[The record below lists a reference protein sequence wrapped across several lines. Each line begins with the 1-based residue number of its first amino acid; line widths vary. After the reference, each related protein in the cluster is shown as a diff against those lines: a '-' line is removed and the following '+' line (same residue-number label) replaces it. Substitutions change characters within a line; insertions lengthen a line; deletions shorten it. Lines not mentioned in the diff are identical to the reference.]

1 MYSSILAGA
10 LFGIEA
16 NLVHVE
22 VDISTGLPGFSMV
35 GSLGSE
41 VREARE
47 RVQVALKNAD
57 FDIPPKKITINLA
70 PANLRKDGTG
80 FDLPIA
86 IGILQTLGY
95 FKEEA
100 TRDILFAGELG
111 LDGEIRPVSGI
122 LPIVREA
129 ARRGIGNCIVPWDN
143 RTEGGMIPGIRV
155 RGVRSICQLTAFL
168 QETDTDRQ
176 EELLPSQPCTT
187 RELLEQ
193 EQPAPGNDFSGIK
206 GQEAARRAAEIAAAG
221 FHNLLMSG
229 PPGGGK
235 SMIARAMAGI
245 LPPMTWQESIEVT
258 TVYSVA
264 GKLDSENPLILRRP
278 FQNPHHTISGA
289 ALIGGGVHTR
299 PGAISLAH
307 RGVLFLDELT
317 EFPRTILECLRQPL
331 EDRQVNIAR
340 AQGNCVYPADI
351 MLVCAMNPCRCG
363 YFPDKN
369 RCRCSE
375 GELVKYWSRLSGPLL
390 DRMDMYV
397 ETGRIELEKLQSIG
411 QGECSALIRRRVVEA
426 RAIQEERFRGKKYS
440 FNGDMEAEDLE
451 HYCKLG
457 REEKKLMELAYR
469 RLELSA
475 RTYHR
480 VLKVAR
486 TIADLGHSERIREE
500 HLAEALAYRLT
511 IGAWKNPESGSSG
524 G

>member
-1 MYSSILAGA
+1 MYSSILTGS

-16 NLVHVE
+16 NLIHVE

-35 GSLGSE
+35 GSLSSE

-70 PANLRKDGTG
+70 PANLKKDGTG
-80 FDLPIA
+80 FDVPIA

-95 FKEEA
+95 FRREA
-100 TRDILFAGELG
+100 TENILFAGELG
-111 LDGEIRPVSGI
+111 LDGEIRPISGI

-129 ARRGIGNCIVPWDN
+129 ALRGIGTCIIPWDN
-143 RTEGGMIPGIRV
+143 RVEGSVIPGIRV
-155 RGVRSICQLTAFL
+155 RGAHNIHQLTAFL
-168 QETDTDRQ
+168 QEPDAVRQ
-176 EELLPSQPCTT
+176 EELLPTQPCTT
-187 RELLEQ
+187 RVILEK
-193 EQPAPGNDFSGIK
+193 EQYSIGSDFAEIK
-206 GQEAARRAAEIAAAG
+206 GQEIARRAAEIAAAG

-258 TVYSVA
+258 AIYSVA
-264 GKLDSENPLILRRP
+264 GMLDEENPLILRRP
-278 FQNPHHTISGA
+278 FQSPHHTISGV
-289 ALIGGGVHTR
+289 ALIGGGVHTH

-317 EFPRTILECLRQPL
+317 EFPRSILECLRQPL

-340 AQGNCVYPADI
+340 AQGNYIYPADF

-363 YFPDKN
+363 FFPDKN
-369 RCRCSE
+369 KCRCSE
-375 GELVKYWSRLSGPLL
+375 GELAKYWSRLSGPLL

-397 ETGRIELEKLQSIG
+397 ETSRIELQKLQSLR
-411 QGECSALIRRRVVEA
+411 QGESSAQIRQRVVEA
-426 RAIQEERFRGKKYS
+426 RAVQEERFHEKKYS
-440 FNGDMEAEDLE
+440 FNGDMEAGELE
-451 HYCKLG
+451 RYCELG
-457 REEKKLMELAYR
+457 REEKRLMELAYR
-469 RLELSA
+469 QLDLSA

-480 VLKVAR
+480 ILKVAR

-500 HLAEALAYRLT
+500 HLTEALAYRLT
-511 IGAWKNPESGSSG
+511 EGAWKRNG
-524 G
+524 

>member
-1 MYSSILAGA
+1 MYSSILTGS

-16 NLVHVE
+16 NLIHVE

-35 GSLGSE
+35 GSLSSE

-70 PANLRKDGTG
+70 PANLKKDGTG
-80 FDLPIA
+80 FDVPIA

-95 FKEEA
+95 FRREA
-100 TRDILFAGELG
+100 TENILFAGELG
-111 LDGEIRPVSGI
+111 LDGEIKPISGI

-129 ARRGIGNCIVPWDN
+129 ALRGIGTCIIPWDN
-143 RTEGGMIPGIRV
+143 RVEGSVIPGIRV
-155 RGVRSICQLTAFL
+155 RGARNIHQLTAFL
-168 QETDTDRQ
+168 QESDAVRQ
-176 EELLPSQPCTT
+176 EELLPTQPCTT
-187 RELLEQ
+187 QEILEK
-193 EQPAPGNDFSGIK
+193 EQYSIGSDFAEIK
-206 GQEAARRAAEIAAAG
+206 GQEIARRAAEIAAAG

-258 TVYSVA
+258 AIYSVA
-264 GKLDSENPLILRRP
+264 GMLDEENPLILRRP
-278 FQNPHHTISGA
+278 FQSPHHTISGV
-289 ALIGGGVHTR
+289 ALIGGGVHTH

-317 EFPRTILECLRQPL
+317 EFPRSILECLRQPL

-340 AQGNCVYPADI
+340 AQGNYIYPADF

-363 YFPDKN
+363 FFPDKN
-369 RCRCSE
+369 KCRCSE
-375 GELVKYWSRLSGPLL
+375 GELAKYWSRLSGPLL

-397 ETGRIELEKLQSIG
+397 ETSRIELQKLQSLR
-411 QGECSALIRRRVVEA
+411 QGESSAQIRQRVVEA
-426 RAIQEERFRGKKYS
+426 RAVQEERFHEKKYS
-440 FNGDMEAEDLE
+440 FNGDMEAGELE
-451 HYCKLG
+451 RYCELG
-457 REEKKLMELAYR
+457 REEKRLMELAYR
-469 RLELSA
+469 QLDLSA

-480 VLKVAR
+480 ILKVAR

-500 HLAEALAYRLT
+500 HLTEALAYRLT
-511 IGAWKNPESGSSG
+511 EGAWKRNG
-524 G
+524 